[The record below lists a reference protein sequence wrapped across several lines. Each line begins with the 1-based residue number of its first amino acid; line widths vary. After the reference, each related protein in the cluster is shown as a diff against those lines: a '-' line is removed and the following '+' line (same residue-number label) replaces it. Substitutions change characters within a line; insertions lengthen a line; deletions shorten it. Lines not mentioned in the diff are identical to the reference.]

1 MEELFGKLES
11 PVLSHIELDFEDPTA
26 EIWPRHAPD
35 LYAGEPIVVAAKVRG
50 VASGLDVRGR
60 RGEEPWGVGFQLRG
74 GKAQSGVARLWA
86 RRKIADLMDTMTVAK
101 EVSEQGAARAA
112 IVDVALRHHLVSRF
126 TSLVAVD
133 VTPSAPT
140 GTTALTKPVPTELP
154 AGWSRQHVVGSLP
167 QGATAAELLML
178 LGFLALT
185 AGLLIFWSGDES
197 CNEKRSV
204 FSSLQ

>member
-1 MEELFGKLES
+1 MTPVPSSTLLTWLWFSLRCLKHQLLVIRRPRPRAPNLSALDRVLLGFWSLFLS
-11 PVLSHIELDFEDPTA
+11 P
-26 EIWPRHAPD
+26 
-35 LYAGEPIVVAAKVRG
+35 
-50 VASGLDVRGR
+50 R
-60 RGEEPWGVGFQLRG
+60 RIQRV
-74 GKAQSGVARLWA
+74 A

-101 EVSEQGAARAA
+101 EVSERGAARAA

-133 VTPSAPT
+133 VTPSAPS

-185 AGLLIFWSGDES
+185 AGLLIFWSGDKS
-197 CNEKRSV
+197 CKEKRSV
-204 FSSLQ
+204 FSSSQ